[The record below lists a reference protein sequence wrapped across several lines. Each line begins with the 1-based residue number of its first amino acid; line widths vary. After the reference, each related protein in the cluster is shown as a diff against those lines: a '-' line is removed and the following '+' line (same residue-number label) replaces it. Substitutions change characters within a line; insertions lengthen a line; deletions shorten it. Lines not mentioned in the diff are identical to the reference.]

1 MSDPDRDGARDAWL
15 SQALRH
21 APDADAAPP
30 TAVSAAILAEAR
42 AATER
47 PAASSPRG
55 APARGGTLAGTLRA
69 WWDALARPPV
79 AAAFAS
85 VMAATIVGLMWWDRP
100 MDETVPPPP
109 SATAERKAAATPAP
123 SAAARVDTPAPA
135 TAPADPQGAAT
146 NDRVAPAEATRKR
159 EAPAASPSQE
169 NAQPAKQRDAPRP
182 RLDEAK
188 KDAARSSLAGQS
200 AAVPAPSRQAEN
212 ATATGSLSAAAPAA
226 TSVPVEP
233 PPPASPAP
241 APVVA
246 AAPAARP
253 APVQARAPVTASPPD
268 SGRAAGASP
277 SEASADRAGQPLAKG
292 IAPGRAP
299 ASSADARTRRGDDT
313 DLRDSTDAPE
323 RDKTTAAP
331 EPFAR
336 RDTPDRRREGAVA
349 ATSPLAPL
357 RDAIAREPQRW
368 TRQTA
373 AGAVIGLDPA
383 WRDWLAEVD
392 AAAAGRWQATTAQ
405 AQASDDERSDGTVL
419 RLFLD
424 GRAAAVLRLDGQS
437 VRLDTLGAAPQHSR
451 ATLAPGVAS
460 RLAAGGARLSP

>member
-1 MSDPDRDGARDAWL
+1 MSGPDGDGARDAWL

-21 APDADAAPP
+21 APDADAVPP

-42 AATER
+42 AATAR
-47 PAASSPRG
+47 SPASSPRDE
-55 APARGGTLAGTLRA
+55 PARGGTLADTLRA

-100 MDETVPPPP
+100 MDETLPRPP
-109 SATAERKAAATPAP
+109 SAVAERKAATTPEP
-123 SAAARVDTPAPA
+123 SAPARVDTPAPA

-159 EAPAASPSQE
+159 EAPAAFPSQE
-169 NAQPAKQRDAPRP
+169 NPQPAKQRDAPRP

-188 KDAARSSLAGQS
+188 KDAAPSSFAGQG

-226 TSVPVEP
+226 TSVPVESTP
-233 PPPASPAP
+233 AASPAP
-241 APVVA
+241 PPVVA

-253 APVQARAPVTASPPD
+253 APVQAPAPATASPPD
-268 SGRAAGASP
+268 SGRAAGALR
-277 SEASADRAGQPLAKG
+277 SEASADRAEQPLARG
-292 IAPGRAP
+292 VAPGRAP
-299 ASSADARTRRGDDT
+299 ASSADARTRRRGDA
-313 DLRDSTDAPE
+313 DLRDSADALE
-323 RDKTTAAP
+323 RDKAAAP
-331 EPFAR
+331 PEAFAR
-336 RDTPDRRREGAVA
+336 RDTPELRRERAVT

-373 AGAVIGLDPA
+373 AGAVIAIDPT
-383 WRDWLAEVD
+383 WSDWLAEVD

-405 AQASDDERSDGTVL
+405 SSDDERSDSTVL

-437 VRLDTLGAAPQHSR
+437 VRLDTPGAAPEHSR
-451 ATLAPGVAS
+451 ATLAPGVAG